1 MSDTQ
6 WPRYQVFVQEKE
18 GAPYLDSGSVHAPDV
33 EMALQNA
40 RDVFVRR
47 PACASLWIVPADS
60 IYSRTAEELQA
71 AGPRE
76 DPAVGGETQ
85 RYYIFCKRAS
95 AGTQTLQ
102 GPVEAASLPAALRK
116 AVEMFGGGNRT
127 PFAWWVLPARAITQ
141 TLPEEADSLFD
152 PALDKPFR
160 LATDFHT
167 VSAMRQIR
175 QISPGAGLQVS
186 GGDDG
191 S

>member
-6 WPRYQVFVQEKE
+6 WPRYQVFVQEKD
-18 GAPYLDSGSVHAPDV
+18 GGPYLDAGSVHAPDV

-47 PACASLWIVPADS
+47 PACASLWVVPAGA

-71 AGPRE
+71 A
-76 DPAVGGETQ
+76 
-85 RYYIFCKRAS
+85 AS
-95 AGTQTLQ
+95 TGTQTLQ
-102 GPVEAASLPAALRK
+102 GPVEAAGPAAALKK
-116 AVEMFGGGNRT
+116 AVEMFSGENRP

-141 TLPEEADSLFD
+141 TLPEEADSLFA
-152 PALDKPFR
+152 PAFDKPFR
-160 LATDFHT
+160 LATDFRT

-175 QISPGAGLQVS
+175 QASPGAGLQVG